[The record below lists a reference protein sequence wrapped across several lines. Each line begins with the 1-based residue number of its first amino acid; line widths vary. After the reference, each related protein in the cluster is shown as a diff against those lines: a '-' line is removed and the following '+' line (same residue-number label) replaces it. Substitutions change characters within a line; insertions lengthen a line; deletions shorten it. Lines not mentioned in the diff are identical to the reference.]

1 MEQTDI
7 KTGSGQWIEEYEE
20 LKNRMAEIFDPSR
33 FTMLP
38 LSCIEIND
46 GQLPGL
52 PANPRQ
58 IQKES
63 FNKLKKDL
71 TDYPEMLGWR
81 TMVVYPLDNGK
92 YILIGGNMRY
102 RALSEM
108 KVSEAPCFI
117 IPKETPVE
125 RLQAYTIL
133 DNNTFGS
140 WDWDMLGNEWD
151 MDKLEDWG
159 LDMNF
164 KYVDED
170 EPDDLDADKDDKPF
184 IVKITFKSERQV
196 NEFQR
201 IYTDTLQNEY
211 PGCIISCSGGKL

>member
-1 MEQTDI
+1 MGKPHIDT
-7 KTGSGQWIEEYEE
+7 
-20 LKNRMAEIFDPSR
+20 SR
-33 FTMLP
+33 FVMIP
-38 LSCIEIND
+38 LSKIELNR
-46 GQLPGL
+46 GQLPGF
-52 PANPRQ
+52 PRNPRQ
-58 IQKES
+58 INKS
-63 FNKLKKDL
+63 KYAKLKKSII
-71 TDYPEMLGWR
+71 TYPEMLGMR
-81 TMVVYPLDNGK
+81 TLLVYPLDNGN
-92 YILIGGNMRY
+92 YILIGGEMRY
-102 RALSEM
+102 LVMDEL
-108 KVSEAPCFI
+108 KHIEAPCYI

-125 RLQAYTIL
+125 RLQAYTII
-133 DNNTFGS
+133 DNNSFGD
-140 WDWDMLGNEWD
+140 WDWDLLGNEWD